1 MNRSFIKTRSKLM
14 DHEGQTA
21 TLLQITSL
29 IRNGY
34 SVSVKDDAGRD
45 VTHMVLRECAAAH
58 SAADPAILL
67 ALIRY

>member
-1 MNRSFIKTRSKLM
+1 MRTFTRNRSSKLK
-14 DHEGQTA
+14 DQDGRPA

-34 SVSVKDDAGRD
+34 AVEVKDDSGLD
-45 VTHMVLRECAAAH
+45 VTHQVLRECVAAH

-67 ALIRY
+67 SLIRY

>member
-1 MNRSFIKTRSKLM
+1 MNRSFIKTRSKLT
-14 DHEGQTA
+14 DQDGRSA

-34 SVSVKDDAGRD
+34 AVSVKDDAGRD
-45 VTHMVLRECAAAH
+45 VTHDVLRECAAAH
-58 SAADPAILL
+58 SAANPTILL